1 MAFNT
6 EIPLFD
12 LPHIL
17 CTLTFT
23 DSFWNNHHLQKLEE
37 KLGSMYF
44 RWGIIP
50 EPVVR
55 TEVWCACPDGLAAF
69 FHPVFNSLR
78 WVVSSFE
85 PKGMSCGFPSEPL
98 EKGRWWESSRNLK
111 PAGHSARA
119 LPQPLQLP
127 EALLEEQRVISQFY
141 HNQEL

>member
-23 DSFWNNHHLQKLEE
+23 DVFWNNHHFQKLEE
-37 KLGSMYF
+37 KLGSMCF

-50 EPVVR
+50 EPVDR
-55 TEVWCACPDGLAAF
+55 IEVLSWWFGCLFPSCLYLSQVGCI
-69 FHPVFNSLR
+69 SY
-78 WVVSSFE
+78 E
-85 PKGMSCGFPSEPL
+85 PKGLSCGFPSEPL
-98 EKGRWWESSRNLK
+98 EEDKWWESSRNLK
-111 PAGHSARA
+111 AGGDSARA

-127 EALLEEQRVISQFY
+127 EALLEEQPVQPCHLQFY
-141 HNQEL
+141 Q